1 MESQD
6 LLPESRELPPSQAD
20 VVRLLLVDEHALI
33 RAGVRT
39 ILEAEAD
46 LHVVAE
52 AATIDDAMALCREHS
67 PDVVLL
73 DLDTPTSDL
82 VDDVGRLRA
91 ACVSEIVILSRGDS
105 DAELFQAVVAGAAG
119 HVATIAEPAE
129 LSRTIRRAAE
139 GKEPIGR
146 KIRRRPR
153 VGQRVIKA
161 LQQLSAFNAENS
173 PSVPLDRRELEVLR
187 LAAEGLT
194 NQQIGQRLGLS
205 GNTVKSI
212 VSGIMERLGVRY
224 RTQAVV
230 YAVRQGWI
238 RLPEREPEPH

>member
-6 LLPESRELPPSQAD
+6 LLPRSRELPHSQAGA
-20 VVRLLLVDEHALI
+20 VRLLLVDEHALI
-33 RAGVRT
+33 RAGMRT
-39 ILEAEAD
+39 ILEAEPD

-52 AATIDDAMALCREHS
+52 AATIDDAMALCREHE

-73 DLDTPTSDL
+73 DLDTPTSGL
-82 VDDVGRLRA
+82 VEEVGRLRA
-91 ACVSEIVILSRGDS
+91 ACVSEIVIVSRGDS
-105 DAELFQAVVAGAAG
+105 DAELYRAVVAGASG

-129 LSRTIRRAAE
+129 LARTIRRAAA

-153 VGQRVIKA
+153 VGQRVIEA
-161 LQQLSAFNAENS
+161 LQQLSALNAENS
-173 PSVPLDRRELEVLR
+173 PSLPLDRRELAVLR

-194 NQQIGQRLGLS
+194 NQQIGQQLGLS

-238 RLPEREPEPH
+238 RLPDRDPELH